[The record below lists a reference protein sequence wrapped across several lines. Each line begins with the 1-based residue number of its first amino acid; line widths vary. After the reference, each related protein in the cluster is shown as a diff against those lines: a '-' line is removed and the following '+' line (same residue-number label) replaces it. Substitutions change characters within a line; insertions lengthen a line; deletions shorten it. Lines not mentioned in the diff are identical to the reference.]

1 MSLSEG
7 GGGWGGTV
15 PQRPVCLSPPQNRN
29 VTVTVREKK
38 KRDGSGGVGERRG
51 CRGGLFVRA
60 RTGRTQ
66 VIREA
71 EADASGGL
79 GHCRMGETGLDRFRF
94 LPLKLG
100 RVQMNDVKKVQ
111 MMNWSDW
118 TWTLRPLN
126 NLDMVH

>member
-1 MSLSEG
+1 MGEG
-7 GGGWGGTV
+7 GGGNGTTKTRLSVSTPESKCHCECQGEKEEGWIWRGGG
-15 PQRPVCLSPPQNRN
+15 R
-29 VTVTVREKK
+29 
-38 KRDGSGGVGERRG
+38 GGGAEG
-51 CRGGLFVRA
+51 GGLFVRA

-100 RVQMNDVKKVQ
+100 RVQTNDVKKVQ
-111 MMNWSDW
+111 MVNRSDW

>member
-1 MSLSEG
+1 MDLEG
-7 GGGWGGTV
+7 W
-15 PQRPVCLSPPQNRN
+15 
-29 VTVTVREKK
+29 E
-38 KRDGSGGVGERRG
+38 ERSG
-51 CRGGLFVRA
+51 CRGGLFVR
-60 RTGRTQ
+60 GRTQ

-100 RVQMNDVKKVQ
+100 HVQMNDVKKVQ
-111 MMNWSDW
+111 MVNWSDW

-126 NLDMVH
+126 NLDTVH